1 MIPINSPAVYDKA
14 LEILKRSAGRGY
26 WGRAAQIFL
35 ACKHY
40 GPQIPQVGSAMGI
53 RSGFLQQLLDD
64 LYLKPNRASPEKI
77 AIIFGDNHQVPSGV
91 TAGNLKG
98 ASNIWRNNFDFQKG
112 FICYAPV
119 QDMLSPGF
127 VSASRKQ
134 CKYLHPVNGNALAGA
149 WCGIKGG
156 KPPEYRREDHPKM
169 FRKDPVTS
177 EYTVHD
183 PQDVTFYAGIIR
195 PASGVKLPIAALI
208 VAIYY
213 DSILA
218 AGRSHVDVPDFLTD
232 FGFTPAEAAAYFDDD
247 PASAAHQA
255 LALVAAGVTWTRLST
270 APSAAAPAVTLPG
283 VPPAP
288 IPKTVTGKKAKALPH
303 HSSIVVTTSP
313 PPPATSGWWDAQ
325 QAVRTT
331 LETAGWV
338 VVDASDK
345 KVGYDFKIIKAG
357 QVKMVEVKSSVGI
370 CTATLTDLEY
380 RQALAVR
387 QDFVLAIVE
396 HYDPTLP
403 ATIQWVEDPAR
414 LQMTQRL
421 VVQYTLPRSVWRKH
435 TTPMP

>member
-1 MIPINSPAVYDKA
+1 MIPINSTPVYNKA
-14 LEILKRSAGRGY
+14 LEILKRSAGRGF

-40 GPQIPQVGSAMGI
+40 GPQIPQVGSATGI
-53 RSGFLQQLLDD
+53 KSGYLQQLLDE
-64 LYLKPNRASPEKI
+64 LYLKPNRPSPEKI

-91 TAGNLKG
+91 TAGSLKG

-127 VSASRKQ
+127 VSASRRQ

-169 FRKDPVTS
+169 FRKDLATG

-183 PQDVTFYAGIIR
+183 PQDIPFYSGIIR

-208 VAIYY
+208 VAIYH
-213 DSILA
+213 DGILA

-247 PASAAHQA
+247 PGSPAHQA
-255 LALVAAGVTWTRLST
+255 LATVTNGVTWTRLAT
-270 APSAAAPAVTLPG
+270 GAVATVTTVTLPG

-288 IPKTVTGKKAKALPH
+288 TPKMATGKKAKALPH
-303 HSSIVVTTSP
+303 HSAIGVTTSP
-313 PPPATSGWWDAQ
+313 PPPAVSGWWNAQ

-331 LETAGWV
+331 LEAAGWLV
-338 VVDASDK
+338 IDVSGK
-345 KVGYDFKIIKAG
+345 RVGYDFKIVKAG

-380 RQALAVR
+380 QQAYAAR
-387 QDFVLAIVE
+387 KDFVLAIVE
-396 HYDPTLP
+396 NYDPSLP

-414 LQMTQRL
+414 LQMTKRL
-421 VVQYTLPRSVWRKH
+421 VVQYTLPRSVWRNH
-435 TTPMP
+435 TTAMP